1 MRAGYRCSM
10 RGCGVL
16 TVGPS
21 DESPDATTSIGV
33 ASHIHAAAPGG
44 RRYSGQMSPEER
56 RDISNGIWLC
66 GSHSIEIDR
75 DEVRYTPG
83 LLREMKE
90 EHERLISE
98 ELNSGQGLLRDSDLI
113 AVGPDIVVF
122 GELLGTS
129 GRKWSV
135 RIDHFVQGSIWTL
148 IDFMESFSKRDPF
161 DCFLV
166 VNSLG
171 DGRQLAGEPTWRR
184 AGRSLECTFFVQD
197 RFPREDARALG
208 ATLATSPTNDLMLEN
223 GGLAMVSGIASLPQ
237 RIKQTLSYVQG
248 ESKLNPRAGSRFK
261 EYLDD
266 FGDSPWLERWMKLD
280 AIRLACIPYHD
291 FACKTTYTL
300 IPSVRYIESIEILD
314 GERQGDWQSVRLKLE
329 IEGVGPW
336 ECVVPVFMPK
346 GAFPG
351 RPCV

>member
-148 IDFMESFSKRDPF
+148 IDFMESFSKRIRSTAF
-161 DCFLV
+161 WSSIHLATV
-166 VNSLG
+166 VSWQASRPG
-171 DGRQLAGEPTWRR
+171 
-184 AGRSLECTFFVQD
+184 AGRE
-197 RFPREDARALG
+197 
-208 ATLATSPTNDLMLEN
+208 
-223 GGLAMVSGIASLPQ
+223 
-237 RIKQTLSYVQG
+237 
-248 ESKLNPRAGSRFK
+248 
-261 EYLDD
+261 
-266 FGDSPWLERWMKLD
+266 
-280 AIRLACIPYHD
+280 
-291 FACKTTYTL
+291 
-300 IPSVRYIESIEILD
+300 
-314 GERQGDWQSVRLKLE
+314 
-329 IEGVGPW
+329 GPW
-336 ECVVPVFMPK
+336 SARFSSRIGFREKTPVPLAP
-346 GAFPG
+346 
-351 RPCV
+351 R